1 MSVYTLD
8 VLYFHQGNL
17 LFLLF
22 ARDLEII
29 LNVFFSAH
37 HLFKTLQ
44 NLCLIE
50 PIEC

>member
-8 VLYFHQGNL
+8 VLYFQQGNL

-37 HLFKTLQ
+37 IFKTLQ